1 MPVVL
6 LVGLCTLVACAGG
19 GGAPQVSDA
28 RVGQPTGPNAAMYF
42 MTTGGGQADRLVGAY
57 TDAADSVELHET
69 TTSDTGTVGM
79 QAVDALDL
87 PADGTLVLEPG
98 GYHLMLVGA
107 DAMEVGDTIEVTLT
121 WEVAGAMTLDV
132 EVVDPSDT
140 MGADG

>member
-107 DAMEVGDTIEVTLT
+107 DAVEVGDEIEVTLT
-121 WEVAGAMTLDV
+121 WEVAGAMSLDV

-140 MGADG
+140 MGNDG